1 MHEWITV
8 RMTDDMISRLDTFI
22 ASQPGYLS
30 RQELVRRCVE
40 LVLDHPEHLS
50 RLAGDQARWFLPEV
64 ILCKATAPLVSSAKT
79 GKASLLPSTPAIR
92 RFHRI
97 SGPAFRV

>member
-1 MHEWITV
+1 MHERITI
-8 RMTDDMISRLDTFI
+8 RMTDDMLSRLDTFI

-50 RLAGDQARWFLPEV
+50 RLADYEAPVVSLRSDPAQGDGQGGQLYQN
-64 ILCKATAPLVSSAKT
+64 
-79 GKASLLPSTPAIR
+79 GK
-92 RFHRI
+92 
-97 SGPAFRV
+97 G